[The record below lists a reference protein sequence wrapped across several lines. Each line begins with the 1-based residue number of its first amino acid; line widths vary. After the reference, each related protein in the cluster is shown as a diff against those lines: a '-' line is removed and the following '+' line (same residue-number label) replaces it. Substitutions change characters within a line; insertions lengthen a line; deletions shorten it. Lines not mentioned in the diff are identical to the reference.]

1 MTRALVALALLVAG
15 GTARAD
21 GAFAEAH
28 RAYIDRDYDAA
39 IAHYEAVAAQGQAPA
54 DVYYNLG
61 NAYFRS
67 AQAGAPGRLG
77 RAVAAFE
84 RALSLDPGMDDARY
98 NLGVAR
104 ELAAARYGEDK
115 LKGAEHDPVWMR
127 VAHWMP
133 AATLAWAFLALDAL
147 FFGVLI
153 VLRFLPSGF
162 LRTGMVVANV
172 FCGLA
177 MVAVGAI
184 YGLSAWTAANVEMG
198 VVTADEVVL
207 RETPDDRG
215 REGPKLHAGHRA
227 RLIADERG
235 WTRIRLAND
244 MEGWVRKDAFD
255 KI

>member
-1 MTRALVALALLVAG
+1 MLALLLAA
-15 GTARAD
+15 GTARAE
-21 GAFAEAH
+21 GGFADAQ
-28 RAYIDRDYDAA
+28 RSYVDRDYDAA
-39 IAHYEAVAAQGQAPA
+39 ISRYEALAAQGQAPA

-77 RAVAAFE
+77 RAIAAYE
-84 RALSLDPGMDDARY
+84 RALALDPAMDDARY
-98 NLGVAR
+98 NVTVAR

-115 LKGAEHDPVWMR
+115 LKDATRDPLWMR
-127 VAHWMP
+127 VAAWLP
-133 AATLAWAFLALDAL
+133 VSTLAWLFLGLDAL
-147 FFGVLI
+147 FFLVLI

-162 LRTGMVVANV
+162 LRTGLVVANV

-177 MVAVGAI
+177 GVAVGAI
-184 YGLSAWTAANVEMG
+184 YGLSAWTASNVAMG
-198 VVTADEVVL
+198 VVTTDEVVL
-207 RETPDDRG
+207 RETPDDHG

-227 RLIADERG
+227 RLIAEERG

-244 MEGWVRKDAFD
+244 MEGWVRKDGFE

>member
-1 MTRALVALALLVAG
+1 MRTSLVALALLLAG
-15 GTARAD
+15 GGARAA
-21 GAFAEAH
+21 GTFADAQ
-28 RAYIDRDYDAA
+28 RAYVERDYDAA
-39 IAHYEAVAAQGQAPA
+39 IARYEALAAAGQAPA

-77 RAVAAFE
+77 RAVAAYE

-104 ELAAARYGEDK
+104 ELVAGRYGEDK
-115 LKGAEHDPVWMR
+115 LKGAERDPVWMR
-127 VAHWMP
+127 VAHWLP
-133 AATLAWAFLALDAL
+133 TATLAWGFLLLDAL
-147 FFGVLI
+147 FFAALI

-162 LRTGMVVANV
+162 LRTGLVVANV

-177 MVAVGAI
+177 LVVVGAI
-184 YGLSAWTAANVEMG
+184 YGLSEWTAANVEMG
-198 VVTADEVVL
+198 VVVADEVVL

-227 RLIADERG
+227 RLVADERG